1 MAQGS
6 RATAGVFS
14 LIRDRDDALRVI
26 RGAAFAFYL
35 AALGLIVN
43 AWYGSIQDLV
53 PATACAVLASLMW
66 RFRSP
71 AAAFTLLLI
80 SIMLFFLTVGMSL
93 ETAKVAWFY
102 LAVTIVVVFASIR
115 AIEATLKI
123 HGRFA
128 AEVTSDK

>member
-1 MAQGS
+1 MVEGGK
-6 RATAGVFS
+6 ATAGVFS
-14 LIRDRDDALRVI
+14 IIRNRDDALRVM
-26 RGAAFAFYL
+26 RGAVFAFYL
-35 AALGLIVN
+35 AAVGLTIN
-43 AWYGSIQDLV
+43 AWYGSVQDLV
-53 PATACAVLASLMW
+53 PAAACALLASLMW

-102 LAVTIVVVFASIR
+102 LAITIVVVFASIR

-123 HGRFA
+123 HGRF
-128 AEVTSDK
+128 SDGGTRH